1 MAWTTTSLYPGPPA
15 ANNYAFTIGGL
26 AASTHYQ
33 YRAYFIIDGVPY
45 CGNVL
50 EGTTAA
56 ISLVPPEVTTGTAGV
71 AGTSSFVVSNN
82 EVDDNGGAPI
92 IEYGILWTQLG
103 FWGTASNLVCSNYP
117 TYVSKASTCADI
129 IVGNVYSKTASGLA
143 ASTTTYYRAFAKT
156 AAGIGYG
163 TVKTKTTAAPPPPP
177 SINIDIWLD
186 WCGSSGFNDG
196 FCGNF
201 QLKCC
206 NGASVGFS
214 DCIYTICDG
223 THYTCFAPVPAGC
236 YYLDFYGI
244 SSACGGVGEPA
255 EIYLDDDTGS
265 GWRKVTGCFS
275 ASNLVCGCVYNAGF

>member
-1 MAWTTTSLYPGPPA
+1 MAWTTTTLWPGPL
-15 ANNYAFTIGGL
+15 ANDNYNYPIIGL
-26 AASTHYQ
+26 AASTNYQ

-45 CGNVL
+45 YGNVL

-56 ISLVPPEVTTGTAGV
+56 VALVPPEVTTGFAGPPTE
-71 AGTSSFVVSNN
+71 TSFIVSGNV
-82 EVDDNGGAPI
+82 VDDKGGAPI

-117 TYVSKASTCADI
+117 TYVSKASTLADI
-129 IVGNVYSKTASGLA
+129 ATGVTYSKTASGLA
-143 ASTTTYYRAFAKT
+143 ASTTTYYRAYAKT
-156 AAGIGYG
+156 AAGLGYG
-163 TVKTKTTAAPPPPP
+163 NVKTRITAAPPAPLL
-177 SINIDIWLD
+177 NMDIWLD

-206 NGASVGFS
+206 NGATICS
-214 DCIYTICDG
+214 DCIYSVCDG

-236 YYLDFYGI
+236 YYFDFYGI
-244 SSACGGVGEPA
+244 NSVCGGFGQPA

-275 ASNLVCGCVYNAGF
+275 TSNLVCGCVFGPF